1 MRHRPTHTAVV
12 ISQGHSDTSEAT
24 TSLPVHGLLLI
35 VALAAAV
42 VGQGAYYAA
51 GQWLVTG
58 VLVAALVAALW
69 AQRWSKADLRLAVL
83 AACAAL
89 AAWTVLRAALAGN
102 AVDAGP
108 TVAVLGGLGIV
119 LLAGRRLTRPEREA
133 MTAAMVAIGALA
145 ALTGWV
151 GVAWHVRPW
160 AITDQGL
167 WRAATTL
174 TYANAAAGLLAPL
187 ALVAL
192 AQLAARSRSALAAMT
207 ACLLL
212 VGVGAT
218 LSRGGALALLGGAAV
233 LGWLLGPR
241 RVLGAA
247 TAPLVGGAIAL
258 AGLVPSMPATGPGRP
273 ALAVGALAVG
283 LAVAAGLARLS
294 TRVRVGV
301 LAIIAGGAAVML
313 LQAGPITPAAPSIG
327 GPRLTVVSADRAGA
341 LGAGLR
347 LAAKHPLI
355 GVGPGQASFIWTTA
369 EGRTVIGRYAHNEYL
384 QVLVELGVIGFLLLL
399 VLLAAITRTVWQ
411 DRATTPSPAAWAAI
425 AAGLVALAVH
435 SALDFLWHIP
445 AIVLT
450 AALLIAM
457 ATPTT
462 LEQRANG
469 SKDR

>member
-1 MRHRPTHTAVV
+1 MVA
-12 ISQGHSDTSEAT
+12 SQGRSDTSEAT
-24 TSLPVHGLLLI
+24 ASLPVHGLLLI

-42 VGQGAYYAA
+42 VSQGAYYAA

-69 AQRWSKADLRLAVL
+69 AQWWSRADLRLAVL

-89 AAWTVLRAALAGN
+89 AAWTVLRAALAGD
-102 AVDAGP
+102 AAEAGP
-108 TVAVLGGLGIV
+108 TVAVLGGLAIV
-119 LLAGRRLTRPEREA
+119 LLVGRRLTRPQRA
-133 MTAAMVAIGALA
+133 AVMAAMVATGALA

-151 GVAWHVRPW
+151 GVAWHIRPW

-174 TYANAAAGLLAPL
+174 TYANAAAGLLVPL
-187 ALVAL
+187 VLVAL
-192 AQLAARSRSALAAMT
+192 AQLAARPRSAVAAMT

-212 VGVGAT
+212 VGVAAT
-218 LSRGGALALLGGAAV
+218 LSRGGALALLGGVAV
-233 LGWLLGPR
+233 LVWLLGPR
-241 RVLGAA
+241 PVLGAA
-247 TAPLVGGAIAL
+247 TAPVAGAAIAL
-258 AGLVPSMPATGPGRP
+258 AGLVPSMPANGPARP
-273 ALAVGALAVG
+273 ALAVGALAGG

-294 TRVRVGV
+294 VRARVGV
-301 LAIIAGGAAVML
+301 LGIIAALAVVML
-313 LQAGPITPAAPSIG
+313 LQAGPITQAAHSIG

-347 LAAKHPLI
+347 LAAEHPLI
-355 GVGPGQASFIWTTA
+355 GVGPGQASFIWATA

-384 QVLVELGVIGFLLLL
+384 QVLVELGIIGFLLLL
-399 VLLAAITRTVWQ
+399 ILLAAITRTIWQ
-411 DRATTPSPAAWAAI
+411 DRAATPSPAAWAAI
-425 AAGLVALAVH
+425 AAGLVALALH

-462 LEQRANG
+462 PQQRMNR

>member
-1 MRHRPTHTAVV
+1 VV
-12 ISQGHSDTSEAT
+12 GSQSSSDTSEAT
-24 TSLPVHGLLLI
+24 TALPVHGLLLI

-51 GQWLVTG
+51 GQWLVAG
-58 VLVAALVAALW
+58 VLLAALVVALW
-69 AQRWSKADLRLAVL
+69 AQWWSKADLRLAVL

-89 AAWTVLRAALAGN
+89 AAWTVLRAALAGE
-102 AVDAGP
+102 AADAGP

-119 LLAGRRLTRPEREA
+119 LLIGRRLTRPQREA
-133 MTAAMVAIGALA
+133 VAAAMVAIGALA

-160 AITDQGL
+160 AITDQEL

-187 ALVAL
+187 TLVAI
-192 AQLAARSRSALAAMT
+192 AQLTAQPRSALAAMT
-207 ACLLL
+207 VCLLL
-212 VGVGAT
+212 VGVAAT

-233 LGWLLGPR
+233 LVWLLGPR
-241 RVLGAA
+241 PALGAA
-247 TAPLVGGAIAL
+247 TAPVVGAAIAL
-258 AGLVPSMPATGPGRP
+258 AGLVPSMPANGPARP
-273 ALAVGALAVG
+273 ALAVVALAGG
-283 LAVAAGLARLS
+283 LVVAAGLARLS
-294 TRVRVGV
+294 VRVRVGV
-301 LAIIAGGAAVML
+301 LVIIAGVAAAML
-313 LQAGPITPAAPSIG
+313 LQAGPITRAAHSIG

-347 LAAKHPLI
+347 LAGNHLLI
-355 GVGPGQASFIWTTA
+355 GVGPGQATFIWTTP

-384 QVLVELGVIGFLLLL
+384 QVLVELGMVGLLLLL
-399 VLLAAITRTVWQ
+399 VLLTAIARTVWQ
-411 DRATTPSPAAWAAI
+411 GRAAAGSPATWAAV
-425 AAGLVALAVH
+425 AAGLVALALH

-450 AALLIAM
+450 AALLIGM

-462 LEQRANG
+462 VQQRANR
-469 SKDR
+469 SNQPPHP

>member
-1 MRHRPTHTAVV
+1 VV
-12 ISQGHSDTSEAT
+12 VSQGRSDTSEAT
-24 TSLPVHGLLLI
+24 TPLPVHGLLLI

-51 GQWLVTG
+51 GQWLVAG
-58 VLVAALVAALW
+58 VLLAALVAALW

-89 AAWTVLRAALAGN
+89 AAWAVLRAALAGD
-102 AVDAGP
+102 AADAGP
-108 TVAVLGGLGIV
+108 TVAMLGGLGIV
-119 LLAGRRLTRPEREA
+119 LLISRRLTRPQREA
-133 MTAAMVAIGALA
+133 VAAAMVAIGVLA

-160 AITDQGL
+160 AIIDQGL

-187 ALVAL
+187 ALVAV
-192 AQLAARSRSALAAMT
+192 AQLAARPRSAVAAMT

-212 VGVGAT
+212 VGVAAT

-233 LGWLLGPR
+233 LVWLLGPR
-241 RVLGAA
+241 PALPAA
-247 TAPLVGGAIAL
+247 TAPVVGAAIAL
-258 AGLVPSMPATGPGRP
+258 AGLVPSMPANGPAQP

-283 LAVAAGLARLS
+283 LTVAGGLPRLPV
-294 TRVRVGV
+294 RARVGALV
-301 LAIIAGGAAVML
+301 IIAGVAAAML
-313 LQAGPITPAAPSIG
+313 LQAGPITQAAHRIG

-347 LAAKHPLI
+347 LAGNHPLI
-355 GVGPGQASFIWTTA
+355 GVGPGQATFIWTTA
-369 EGRTVIGRYAHNEYL
+369 DGRTVIGRYAHNEYL

-411 DRATTPSPAAWAAI
+411 GRAATASPAAWAAV
-425 AAGLVALAVH
+425 AAGLVALALH

-450 AALLIAM
+450 AALLIGM

-462 LEQRANG
+462 VQQRANR
-469 SKDR
+469 SND

>member
-1 MRHRPTHTAVV
+1 
-12 ISQGHSDTSEAT
+12 
-24 TSLPVHGLLLI
+24 
-35 VALAAAV
+35 V

-58 VLVAALVAALW
+58 VLLAALVAALW
-69 AQRWSKADLRLAVL
+69 VHWLSRADLRLAVL

-89 AAWTVLRAALAGN
+89 ATWTVLRAALAGD

-108 TVAVLGGLGIV
+108 TVAMLGGLAIV
-119 LLAGRRLTRPEREA
+119 LLVGRRLTRPQRKA
-133 MTAAMVAIGALA
+133 VAAAMVAIGVLA

-160 AITDQGL
+160 AIIDQAL

-187 ALVAL
+187 ALVAV
-192 AQLAARSRSALAAMT
+192 AQLAARPRSALAAMST
-207 ACLLL
+207 CLLL
-212 VGVGAT
+212 VGVAAT

-233 LGWLLGPR
+233 LVWLLGPR
-241 RVLGAA
+241 PVLRAA
-247 TAPLVGGAIAL
+247 TAPVVGAAIAL
-258 AGLVPSMPATGPGRP
+258 AGLVPSMPANGPAQP

-294 TRVRVGV
+294 GRARVGALV
-301 LAIIAGGAAVML
+301 IIAGVAAAML
-313 LQAGPITPAAPSIG
+313 LQVGPITQAAHSIG

-347 LAAKHPLI
+347 LAGNHPLI

-369 EGRTVIGRYAHNEYL
+369 DGRTVIGRYAHNEYL
-384 QVLVELGVIGFLLLL
+384 QVLVELGVIGFLLL
-399 VLLAAITRTVWQ
+399 VLLTAIARTVWQ
-411 DRATTPSPAAWAAI
+411 GRAATPSPAAWAAV
-425 AAGLVALAVH
+425 AAGLVALALH

-450 AALLIAM
+450 AALLIGM
-457 ATPTT
+457 AAPATVQ
-462 LEQRANG
+462 QRANR
-469 SKDR
+469 SNDQ

>member
-1 MRHRPTHTAVV
+1 VV
-12 ISQGHSDTSEAT
+12 GSQGRSDTSEAT
-24 TSLPVHGLLLI
+24 ASLPVHGLLLI

-51 GQWLVTG
+51 GQWLVTAL
-58 VLVAALVAALW
+58 LVAALGAALW

-83 AACAAL
+83 AAGAAL
-89 AAWTVLRAALAGN
+89 AAWTVLRAALAGD
-102 AVDAGP
+102 AAKAGP
-108 TVAVLGGLGIV
+108 TVAMLGGLAIV
-119 LLAGRRLTRPEREA
+119 LLIGRRLTQPQREA

-145 ALTGWV
+145 TLTGWV
-151 GVAWHVRPW
+151 GVAWHIRPW

-192 AQLAARSRSALAAMT
+192 AQLAARPRSALATMT

-218 LSRGGALALLGGAAV
+218 LSRGGALALLGGAVV
-233 LGWLLGPR
+233 LVWLLGPR
-241 RVLGAA
+241 PVLGAA
-247 TAPLVGGAIAL
+247 TAPLAGGAIAL
-258 AGLVPSMPATGPGRP
+258 AGLVPSMPANGPARP
-273 ALAVGALAVG
+273 TLAVGALAGG

-294 TRVRVGV
+294 TRARVGV
-301 LAIIAGGAAVML
+301 LGIIAIVVAAAML
-313 LQAGPITPAAPSIG
+313 LQADPVTRAAHGIG

-355 GVGPGQASFIWTTA
+355 GVGPGQASFIWATA

-384 QVLVELGVIGFLLLL
+384 QVLVELGIIGFLLLL

-411 DRATTPSPAAWAAI
+411 ARAASPSLAAWAAI
-425 AAGLVALAVH
+425 AAGLVALALH

-462 LEQRANG
+462 LQQRANR
-469 SKDR
+469 SKDQ

>member
-1 MRHRPTHTAVV
+1 VV
-12 ISQGHSDTSEAT
+12 VSEGRSDTSEAT
-24 TSLPVHGLLLI
+24 TRLPVHGLLLI

-51 GQWLVTG
+51 GQWLVSG
-58 VLVAALVAALW
+58 VLVAALVASLW
-69 AQRWSKADLRLAVL
+69 AQRWSKADLRLTVL

-89 AAWTVLRAALAGN
+89 AAWTVLRAALTGDA
-102 AVDAGP
+102 AEAGP
-108 TVAVLGGLGIV
+108 TVTVLGGLAIV
-119 LLAGRRLTRPEREA
+119 LLVGRRLTRPQRA
-133 MTAAMVAIGALA
+133 AVMAAMVAIGALA

-151 GVAWHVRPW
+151 GVAWHIRPW

-192 AQLAARSRSALAAMT
+192 AQLAARPRSALAAMT

-233 LGWLLGPR
+233 LVWLLGPR
-241 RVLGAA
+241 PVLGAA
-247 TAPLVGGAIAL
+247 TAPVAGGAIAL
-258 AGLVPSMPATGPGRP
+258 AGLMPSMPANGPARP
-273 ALAVGALAVG
+273 ALAVGALAGG

-294 TRVRVGV
+294 VRARVGA
-301 LAIIAGGAAVML
+301 LGIIAALAAAML
-313 LQAGPITPAAPSIG
+313 LQASPISRAANSIG

-384 QVLVELGVIGFLLLL
+384 QVLVELGVIGLLLLL
-399 VLLAAITRTVWQ
+399 VLLAAITRTIWQ
-411 DRATTPSPAAWAAI
+411 DRTATPSPAAWSAV
-425 AAGLVALAVH
+425 AAGLVALALH

-445 AIVLT
+445 AIALT
-450 AALLIAM
+450 AALLVAM
-457 ATPTT
+457 AAPTT
-462 LEQRANG
+462 PQQRANR

>member
-1 MRHRPTHTAVV
+1 
-12 ISQGHSDTSEAT
+12 
-24 TSLPVHGLLLI
+24 LLLI

-51 GQWLVTG
+51 GQWLVTAL
-58 VLVAALVAALW
+58 LVAALVAALW
-69 AQRWSKADLRLAVL
+69 AQSWSKADLRLAVL
-83 AACAAL
+83 AAGAAL
-89 AAWTVLRAALAGN
+89 AAWTVLRAALAGD
-102 AVDAGP
+102 AAKAGP
-108 TVAVLGGLGIV
+108 TVAALGGLGIV
-119 LLAGRRLTRPEREA
+119 LLIGRRLTRPQREA
-133 MTAAMVAIGALA
+133 MTAAIVAIGVLA

-151 GVAWHVRPW
+151 GVAWHLRPW

-187 ALVAL
+187 TLVAL
-192 AQLAARSRSALAAMT
+192 AQLAARSRSALAATT

-233 LGWLLGPR
+233 LVWLLGPR
-241 RVLGAA
+241 PVLGAA
-247 TAPLVGGAIAL
+247 TAPLAGGAIAL
-258 AGLVPSMPATGPGRP
+258 AGLVPSMPANGPARP

-294 TRVRVGV
+294 ARARVGV
-301 LAIIAGGAAVML
+301 LGIIAGLAVVL
-313 LQAGPITPAAPSIG
+313 LQAGPITQAAHSIG
-327 GPRLTVVSADRAGA
+327 CPRLTVVSADRAGA

-347 LAAKHPLI
+347 LAGKHPLI

-384 QVLVELGVIGFLLLL
+384 QVLVELGVVGFLLLL
-399 VLLAAITRTVWQ
+399 VLLAAITQTVWQ
-411 DRATTPSPAAWAAI
+411 DRAATPSAAAWAAV
-425 AAGLVALAVH
+425 AAGLVALALH
-435 SALDFLWHIP
+435 SAFDFLWHIP

-462 LEQRANG
+462 LEQRATR